1 MVIVQMQMTEIYSI
15 MCDPNL
21 IRGLVYLAIIQS
33 LISYRQEKGKG
44 M

>member
-1 MVIVQMQMTEIYSI
+1 MQMSEIYGI

-21 IRGLVYLAIIQS
+21 FRGLVYVAFIQS

-44 M
+44 A

>member
-1 MVIVQMQMTEIYSI
+1 MAMHGQTHIK
-15 MCDPNL
+15 L
-21 IRGLVYLAIIQS
+21 IRGLVYLAFIQF